1 MGEKVWY
8 LLTRRALRGLSI
20 RFMVGRNGEKRQGRR
35 YQRENLV
42 AGRRKHR
49 KDFIAPMLFNG
60 SLDAVTFERWLEVH
74 LLPALTRLSVL
85 ILDNAPIHRQKR
97 IRELVEGAGHIVLF
111 LPTYSPDLNAIE
123 HDFSAL
129 KRLWMYAPP
138 GTTIDEIIRNY
149 CTS

>member
-1 MGEKVWY
+1 
-8 LLTRRALRGLSI
+8 
-20 RFMVGRNGEKRQGRR
+20 MV
-35 YQRENLV
+35 
-42 AGRRKHR
+42 
-49 KDFIAPMLFNG
+49 
-60 SLDAVTFERWLEVH
+60 
-74 LLPALTRLSVL
+74 
-85 ILDNAPIHRQKR
+85 KR

-149 CTS
+149 CTIYCRILNRNDYTIVKQSKVFLLYS

>member
-1 MGEKVWY
+1 
-8 LLTRRALRGLSI
+8 
-20 RFMVGRNGEKRQGRR
+20 
-35 YQRENLV
+35 
-42 AGRRKHR
+42 
-49 KDFIAPMLFNG
+49 MLFNG

-85 ILDNAPIHRQKR
+85 ILDNAPIHRKKC
-97 IRELVEGAGHIVLF
+97 IRELVEGAEHIVLF